1 MTDVTPVQFA
11 SGLIP
16 PSLLVDLALE
26 SLDLASQVSDDAG
39 VLSDV
44 VGNIQQ
50 VLLHLRG
57 AQDEV

>member
-11 SGLIP
+11 SGLTP